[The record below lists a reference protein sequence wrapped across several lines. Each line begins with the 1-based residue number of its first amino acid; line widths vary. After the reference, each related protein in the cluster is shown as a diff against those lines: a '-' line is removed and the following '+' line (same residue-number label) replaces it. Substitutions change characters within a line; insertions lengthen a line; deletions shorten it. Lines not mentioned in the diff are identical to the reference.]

1 MTGVRRWLFEGSG
14 HSWRFFWIAVAGST
28 LAIAVIPV
36 AGYAGFPVAAVLAWI
51 RREAAAVRWILTL
64 VAMILTLQV
73 AAGLVVVDHGG
84 SGGG

>member
-1 MTGVRRWLFEGSG
+1 M
-14 HSWRFFWIAVAGST
+14 
-28 LAIAVIPV
+28 IPV